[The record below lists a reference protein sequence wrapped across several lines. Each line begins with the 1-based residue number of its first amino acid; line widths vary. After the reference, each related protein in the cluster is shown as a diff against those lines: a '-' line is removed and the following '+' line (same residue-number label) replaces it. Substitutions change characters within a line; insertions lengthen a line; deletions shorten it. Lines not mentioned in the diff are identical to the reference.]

1 MSTAGVSC
9 ADKRSTFTWEP
20 YIQLKKRSLFLSLII
35 IVSWGL
41 EYLWIRYD
49 LSLDLRPAGIHCIP
63 LFLIPLGSVWFLFSE
78 GVNLIGMCGRFGQIR
93 WWFLTLL
100 LPIVFSGVTAF
111 MMVELTLVSLPESA
125 TIGTRTLGL
134 IVDLPLN
141 YVLWFPV
148 LFSTEFF
155 WRGAFQLRTGNRLN
169 SIGRSAVSSS
179 LWALSL
185 AGFLW
190 VGYSEKSFSFLAGAF
205 SVASLIWIGM
215 YQSMIYRRSGS
226 ILLSV
231 FSLLCV
237 VLVNSYIFEIPLAGT
252 HPLLEALH
260 PHSILPAAGFFISSC
275 LLGLTGIVM
284 QGGGKE
290 NLPLSDGPELLGH

>member
-9 ADKRSTFTWEP
+9 ADKLGTSKQEP
-20 YIQLKKRSLFLSLII
+20 YSQLKKRSLFLFLII

-63 LFLIPLGSVWFLFSE
+63 LFLIPLGSIWFLFSE
-78 GVNLIGMCGRFGQIR
+78 GVNLIGMCGRFGQVR
-93 WWFLTLL
+93 WWLLTFL
-100 LPIVFSGVTAF
+100 LPIVFTSVTAF
-111 MMVELTLVSLPESA
+111 IMVKLTLMSVPESA
-125 TIGTRTLGL
+125 NIGTRTLGL
-134 IVDLPLN
+134 IADLPLN

-155 WRGAFQLRTGNRLN
+155 WRGAFQLRTGNRLR
-169 SIGRSAVSSS
+169 SIGRSAASSF

-190 VGYSEKSFSFLAGAF
+190 AGYSGNGFSLLSGAF
-205 SVASLIWIGM
+205 FVASLIGIGM

-237 VLVNSYIFEIPLAGT
+237 VLINSYVFEIPLAGIR
-252 HPLLEALH
+252 PLLEAPR
-260 PHSILPAAGFFISSC
+260 PHSIPPAAGFFVSSC
-275 LLGLTGIVM
+275 LLGITGIVM

-290 NLPLSDGPELLGH
+290 NSPLS